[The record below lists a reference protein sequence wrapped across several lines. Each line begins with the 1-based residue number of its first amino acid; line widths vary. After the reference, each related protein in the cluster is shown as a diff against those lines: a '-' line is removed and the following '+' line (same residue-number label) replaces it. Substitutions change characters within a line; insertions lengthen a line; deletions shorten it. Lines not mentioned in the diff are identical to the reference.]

1 MRLRTV
7 LLAAVPAVD
16 VAQRH
21 RPDAETE
28 HPGRLQRQFFAL
40 FIGHH
45 QCIRLFA
52 DFLEVVKVDGRE
64 VERCRAGVGV
74 GLTVVLL
81 RTIGREL
88 PVGELEREVVVVVV
102 GVDIVDV
109 DGRENVLQLAVAVVL
124 APLHLVNLVLR
135 SVYML
140 RNELPDFGK
149 SLFGGHRKGFA
160 RPAGRERQ
168 GGDNN
173 RYCNFHK
180 SGNHIR
186 MFV

>member
-1 MRLRTV
+1 MGNLARSVGCEGDRVIVRHGEPSLIFGRLALVDVIQFELHLHLLRLRTV

-81 RTIGREL
+81 R
-88 PVGELEREVVVVVV
+88 
-102 GVDIVDV
+102 D
-109 DGRENVLQLAVAVVL
+109 
-124 APLHLVNLVLR
+124 HR
-135 SVYML
+135 S
-140 RNELPDFGK
+140 
-149 SLFGGHRKGFA
+149 
-160 RPAGRERQ
+160 
-168 GGDNN
+168 
-173 RYCNFHK
+173 
-180 SGNHIR
+180 
-186 MFV
+186 